1 VSEPAPL
8 PDRPGTRP
16 TAERHRFDE
25 ARLARWLG
33 RHLDGFEGPLTVRQ
47 FAGGQSNPTF
57 HLRAISG
64 EYVLRKR
71 PPGRLVESAHAID
84 REYRMLRAL
93 EGSEV
98 PVPGAHLYCE
108 DADVLGTPFYVMDYQ
123 AGRIFTDPLLP
134 GMAPPERGAVYDAM
148 NEALARLHLFDW
160 RSAGLGDFGRPEQYV
175 SRQVARWSQQ
185 YQGAADDSATAMDR
199 LGEWLAANIPAGE
212 ETAVV
217 HGDFRIG
224 NLIFHETEPRV
235 VAILDW
241 ELSTIGHPL
250 CDLAYNCMTY
260 HLPAGHA
267 VAAGF
272 IGADRPGLGIPSERE
287 YLEAYARRTGRPE
300 VPDWPFY
307 MAFSLYRT
315 AAIQH
320 GVYRRAL
327 AGNASSETAHLF
339 GDCYRMVAQAGWAI
353 ASGGRA

>member
-1 VSEPAPL
+1 
-8 PDRPGTRP
+8 
-16 TAERHRFDE
+16 
-25 ARLARWLG
+25 
-33 RHLDGFEGPLTVRQ
+33 
-47 FAGGQSNPTF
+47 
-57 HLRAISG
+57 
-64 EYVLRKR
+64 
-71 PPGRLVESAHAID
+71 
-84 REYRMLRAL
+84 
-93 EGSEV
+93 V
-98 PVPGAHLYCE
+98 PVPRARLYCD
-108 DADVLGTPFYVMDYQ
+108 DAGVIGTPFYLMNYQ
-123 AGRIFTDPLLP
+123 PGRIFMDPLLP
-134 GMAPPERGAVYDAM
+134 GMAPAERAAIYDAM

-160 RSAGLGDFGRPEQYV
+160 SGAGLGDFGRPAQYV
-175 SRQVARWSQQ
+175 SRQIARWSRQ
-185 YQGAADDSATAMDR
+185 YQTARNEIVPAMDR
-199 LGEWLAANIPAGE
+199 LGEWLSANVPAGD
-212 ETAVV
+212 AAAIA

-224 NLIFHETEPRV
+224 NLIFHEREAKV

-272 IGADRPGLGIPSERE
+272 VGADRVALGIPSESE
-287 YLEAYARRTGRPE
+287 YLDAYARRTGRPE
-300 VPDWPFY
+300 VPDWSFY

-353 ASGGRA
+353 ANGG

>member
-1 VSEPAPL
+1 VHVARQAAE
-8 PDRPGTRP
+8 RPGTRP

-25 ARLARWLG
+25 ARLAEWLG
-33 RHLDGFEGPLTVRQ
+33 GHLAGFEDLLGVRQ

-57 HLRAISG
+57 HLRAASG
-64 EYVLRKR
+64 EYVLRKK

-84 REYRMLRAL
+84 REYRVLRAL
-93 EGSEV
+93 AGSDV
-98 PVPGAHLYCE
+98 PVPHARLYCD
-108 DADVLGTPFYVMDYQ
+108 DASVIGTPFYVMDYRP
-123 AGRIFTDPLLP
+123 GRIFTDPLLP
-134 GMAPPERGAVYDAM
+134 GMGPAERAGIYDAM
-148 NEALARLHLFDW
+148 NDALARLHRFAWD
-160 RSAGLGDFGRPEQYV
+160 SAGLGDFGRPAQYV
-175 SRQVARWSQQ
+175 SRQLARWSGQ
-185 YQGAADDSATAMDR
+185 YHAARDGTVPAMDR
-199 LGEWLAANIPAGE
+199 LGEWLSANVPAAEDAAIA
-212 ETAVV
+212 

-224 NLIFHETEPRV
+224 NLIFDEHESRV

-272 IGADRPGLGIPSERE
+272 LGADRASLGIPSEPG

-300 VPDWPFY
+300 VPDWTFY

-327 AGNASSETAHLF
+327 SGNASSETAHLF
-339 GDCYRMVAQAGWAI
+339 GSSYRMVAQAGWDLVA
-353 ASGGRA
+353 GG